1 MEVEVLM
8 KRMVE
13 LQQQQEEEECT
24 QEEMVTRFE
33 RERSESIPTGRDE
46 DGRKPVP
53 LWLPYSE
60 RHIMIRLNSYVNTC
74 RGQVCLHL
82 CWVLCSVCVST
93 SSSQSPPWWLCI
105 SVPLSPILHSD
116 LGWHLFTHHNLFIL
130 FVLSG
135 GAGSSAWRCAASGGG
150 SRVQIRGLR
159 PQRRAVTAHHESPG
173 RVQHMIRFLTHIPSN
188 TFILFTVCNAWNA
201 CSVS

>member
-46 DGRKPVP
+46 DGCKPVP

-60 RHIMIRLNSYVNTC
+60 HHIMIRLISYVNTC
-74 RGQVCLHL
+74 RGRVCLHL
-82 CWVLCSVCVST
+82 C
-93 SSSQSPPWWLCI
+93 
-105 SVPLSPILHSD
+105 
-116 LGWHLFTHHNLFIL
+116 
-130 FVLSG
+130 
-135 GAGSSAWRCAASGGG
+135 
-150 SRVQIRGLR
+150 
-159 PQRRAVTAHHESPG
+159 
-173 RVQHMIRFLTHIPSN
+173 
-188 TFILFTVCNAWNA
+188 
-201 CSVS
+201 